1 MRRGVVDGLYYIRR
15 LLSLF
20 RLVLGGKRGGG
31 GGVGDAFSAIVYSAA
46 LYRQG

>member
-31 GGVGDAFSAIVYSAA
+31 VGDAFSAIVYSAA